1 MKEVFPR
8 TPFQE
13 LLKNG
18 LVNDMNREPTRPI
31 GLYLHIPFCRSKCPY
46 CDFCSYPRP
55 TRELMEA
62 YTHELARR
70 IRKAG
75 ETYAVHT
82 RGEAAVPSPLPVD
95 TVYFG
100 GGTPSLL
107 STRCVHELLSAVH
120 RAFHVLPDAEI
131 TMECN
136 PAAVTPE
143 MMALWSA
150 CGVNRMSLGAQSAQ
164 PDELKAL
171 GRLHRWEDVVNTVRA
186 ARDVGIGNINLD
198 FMLGIPHQTP
208 NSLADTLSRAL
219 ELEPTHLSAYT
230 LMLEEGT
237 PFYRRGRASLGLPA
251 DEDTADEQA
260 VSLWEQASATLRAAG
275 YEHYE
280 ISNYARPGFR
290 SRHNLH
296 TWQCHDYLGL
306 GVAAHSCM
314 NGERFGQSRDLDG
327 FLRGE
332 DITEFRQ
339 VLTPADK
346 ESEYIMLAL
355 RLSDGISEEEFAS
368 RFGRDFWHTY
378 GSSCIPYIDGG
389 FLCREGGRI
398 FLTERGFPV
407 SNTVLADIL

>member
-1 MKEVFPR
+1 MEKE
-8 TPFQE
+8 
-13 LLKNG
+13 
-18 LVNDMNREPTRPI
+18 PI

-70 IRKAG
+70 IREASIARSAG
-75 ETYAVHT
+75 FHKPKGTT
-82 RGEAAVPSPLPVD
+82 SKIPVD

-100 GGTPSLL
+100 GGTPTLL
-107 STRCVHELLSAVH
+107 PTESIRELFEAIH
-120 RAFHVLPDAEI
+120 AAFAILPDAEI
-131 TMECN
+131 TVEGN
-136 PAAVTPE
+136 PATVDREALAVWRE
-143 MMALWSA
+143 N
-150 CGVNRMSLGAQSAQ
+150 GVNRLSLGAQSAQ
-164 PDELKAL
+164 AEELKAL

-208 NSLADTLSRAL
+208 ETLADTLSRAL

-280 ISNYARPGFR
+280 ISNYARPGYR

-296 TWQCHDYLGL
+296 TWQCRDYLGL

-314 NGERFGQSRDLDG
+314 DGVRFGQSRDLEG

-339 VLTPADK
+339 VLTPADR

-368 RFGRDFWHTY
+368 RFGRDFWHIY
-378 GSSCIPYIDGG
+378 GTSCIPYIDGG

>member
-1 MKEVFPR
+1 M
-8 TPFQE
+8 
-13 LLKNG
+13 
-18 LVNDMNREPTRPI
+18 DA
-31 GLYLHIPFCRSKCPY
+31 Y
-46 CDFCSYPRP
+46 
-55 TRELMEA
+55 TRELA
-62 YTHELARR
+62 HR

-107 STRCVHELLSAVH
+107 PPHDVKMLFDAIRE
-120 RAFHVLPDAEI
+120 AFCVLPDAEI
-131 TMECN
+131 TVEGN
-136 PAAVTPE
+136 PAAVTE
-143 MMALWSA
+143 EALTAWRT
-150 CGVNRMSLGAQSAQ
+150 CGVNRLSLGAQSAQ

-171 GRLHRWEDVVNTVRA
+171 GRLHRWDDVVHTVHA
-186 ARDVGIGNINLD
+186 AHQAGIENINLD

-208 NSLADTLSRAL
+208 NSLADTLSLAL

-260 VSLWEQASATLRAAG
+260 VALWEQASATLRAAG

-280 ISNYARPGFR
+280 ISNFARPGFR

-296 TWQCHDYLGL
+296 TWQCHDYLGM

-314 NGERFGQSRDLDG
+314 NGERFGNSRDLDA

-332 DITEFRQ
+332 DITEFRE
-339 VLTPADK
+339 VLTPSDREA
-346 ESEYIMLAL
+346 EYIMLAL
-355 RLSDGISEEEFAS
+355 RLSDGISEDEFAC

-378 GSSCIPYIDGG
+378 GPSCIPYIDGG

-407 SNTVLADIL
+407 SNGILSDIL